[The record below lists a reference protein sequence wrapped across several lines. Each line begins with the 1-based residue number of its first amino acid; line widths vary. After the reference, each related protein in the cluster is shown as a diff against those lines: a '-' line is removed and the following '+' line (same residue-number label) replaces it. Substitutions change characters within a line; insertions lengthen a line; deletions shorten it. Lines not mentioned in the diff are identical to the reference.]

1 MGNIKNVVID
11 EINNR
16 KKDFT
21 VSVIVAYDE
30 KRAIGF
36 ENKLLY
42 HIKNDM
48 IRFKNLTMGH
58 TVIMGRKTFESLPNG
73 ALPGRRNIVITHN
86 PKVSFENAETA
97 LSLEDAIDMA
107 KSNPEET
114 EAFIIG
120 GASVYSETIEKGVAD
135 SIYVTRIMKEAENA
149 DSYFPVIPIEF
160 DVVWG
165 ECYTDETQSINYC
178 FEEWKKNPDFVEK

>member
-86 PKVSFENAETA
+86 PKVSFENAE
-97 LSLEDAIDMA
+97 
-107 KSNPEET
+107 
-114 EAFIIG
+114 
-120 GASVYSETIEKGVAD
+120 
-135 SIYVTRIMKEAENA
+135 
-149 DSYFPVIPIEF
+149 
-160 DVVWG
+160 
-165 ECYTDETQSINYC
+165 
-178 FEEWKKNPDFVEK
+178 